1 VKAAGI
7 REFGAPV
14 ELLELP
20 GPRALR
26 PDEVLIDVRAG
37 GMGNWDEI
45 ARTGGWDMGARPPM
59 ALGVE
64 AAGVAAAVGDQVD
77 GIRVGD
83 RVTAHSL
90 PLREQGAWA
99 EQFIA
104 AAEHVAAVPPDVPF
118 DAAAAL
124 PVPAL
129 TADQTIG
136 DALGVRPGEAILVNG
151 AGGVTGGMLVQLAAH
166 RGATVIATAG
176 PDSADRLAAL
186 GATVLDYHQPDWPK
200 QVRALTQGGVDAA
213 ANAVPAGAARTIQ
226 AVRDRGRLAT
236 ITSDPPVAERDI
248 TVRTVFVAPDG
259 RRLSS
264 LVQLLVQGALTVS
277 VGERF
282 PLEQGAAALAR
293 VGRGAPGSAV
303 VLLGRP
309 GDLAGQSSHGVRGQ
323 PGQAR

>member
-1 VKAAGI
+1 MRAAGI
-7 REFGAPV
+7 RRIGDAIEP
-14 ELLELP
+14 LEVP

-26 PDEVLIDVRAG
+26 PDEVLLDVHACG
-37 GMGNWDEI
+37 VGNWDEF
-45 ARTGGWDMGARPPM
+45 ARTGGWDLGIRPPM

-64 AAGVAAAVGDQVD
+64 AAGHVAAAGDRAD
-77 GIRVGD
+77 GIRAGD
-83 RVTAHSL
+83 RVTVHSL

-99 EQFIA
+99 ERYIA

-118 DAAAAL
+118 DVAAAL

-136 DALGVRPGEAILVNG
+136 DALGVRPGETVLVNG

-166 RGATVIATAG
+166 RGATVLATAG

-186 GATVLDYHQPDWPK
+186 GAATVLDYHQPDWPK

-213 ANAVPAGAARTIQ
+213 ANAARAGSIQ
-226 AVRDRGRLAT
+226 AIRAVRDRGRLAT
-236 ITSDPPVAERDI
+236 ITSDPPAPERDI
-248 TVRTVFVAPDG
+248 TIREVYVAPDG
-259 RRLSS
+259 SRLSR
-264 LVQLLVQGALTVS
+264 LVQLLAEGELTIS

-293 VGRGAPGSAV
+293 VGHGAPGSAV
-303 VLLGRP
+303 VLRP
-309 GDLAGQSSHGVRGQ
+309 GPVI
-323 PGQAR
+323 

>member
-1 VKAAGI
+1 VKATGI

-20 GPRALR
+20 EPRALR
-26 PDEVLIDVRAG
+26 PDEVLIDVRAC

-45 ARTGGWDMGARPPM
+45 ARKGGWDLGTRPPM

-64 AAGVAAAVGDQVD
+64 AAGLAAAVGDQVS
-77 GIRVGD
+77 GIRAGD

-99 EQFIA
+99 ERYIA
-104 AAEHVAAVPPDVPF
+104 ADEHVAVVPAGVPF

-129 TADQTIG
+129 TADQAVG
-136 DALGVRPGEAILVNG
+136 DALGIRAGETVLVHG

-186 GATVLDYHQPDWPK
+186 GAANVLDYHLPDWPK
-200 QVRALTQGGVDAA
+200 QVRALTRGGVDAA
-213 ANAVPAGAARTIQ
+213 ANAVPSGSVQAMQ

-236 ITSDPPVAERDI
+236 ITADPPATERDI
-248 TVRTVFVAPDG
+248 TVRAVLVAPDG
-259 RRLSS
+259 TRLSS
-264 LVQLLVQGALTVS
+264 LVQLLDRGALTVS

-293 VGRGAPGSAV
+293 VGHGAPGSAV
-303 VLLGRP
+303 VLLP
-309 GDLAGQSSHGVRGQ
+309 GD
-323 PGQAR
+323 PG

>member
-1 VKAAGI
+1 MRAAGI
-7 REFGAPV
+7 RRIGDVV

-26 PDEVLIDVRAG
+26 PDEVLIDVRACG
-37 GMGNWDEI
+37 IGNWDEI
-45 ARTGGWDMGARPPM
+45 ARQGGWDLGTRPPM

-64 AAGVAAAVGDQVD
+64 AAGLVAAVGAEVN
-77 GIRVGD
+77 GIGAGD

-99 EQFIA
+99 ERYIA
-104 AAEHVAAVPPDVPF
+104 AAGHVAVVPPAVPF

-129 TADQTIG
+129 TADQVIA
-136 DALGVRPGEAILVNG
+136 DALGVRPGEAVLVHG
-151 AGGVTGGMLVQLAAH
+151 AGGVTGGLLVQLAAH

-176 PDSADRLAAL
+176 ADSAGRVAAL
-186 GATVLDYHQPDWPK
+186 GAATVLDYHQPDWPE

-213 ANAVPAGAARTIQ
+213 ANAARAGSARAIR

-236 ITSDPPVAERDI
+236 ITSDPPPAERDI
-248 TVRTVFVAPDG
+248 TVREVYVAPDG
-259 RRLSS
+259 RRLSR
-264 LVQLLVQGALTVS
+264 LVGLLAQGALAVS
-277 VGERF
+277 VSERF

-293 VGRGAPGSAV
+293 VGHGAPGSAV
-303 VLLGRP
+303 VLQL
-309 GDLAGQSSHGVRGQ
+309 
-323 PGQAR
+323 

>member
-7 REFGAPV
+7 RELGASV
-14 ELLELP
+14 ELLGLP
-20 GPRALR
+20 EPRMLR
-26 PDEVLIDVRAG
+26 PDEVLIDVRAA

-45 ARTGGWDMGARPPM
+45 ARTGGWDLGVRPPM

-64 AAGVAAAVGDQVD
+64 AAGFVAAVGDQVAEV
-77 GIRVGD
+77 RVGD

-90 PLREQGAWA
+90 PLREQGTWA
-99 EQFIA
+99 ERYIA
-104 AAEHVAAVPPDVPF
+104 VAQHVAAVPPDVPF

-136 DALGVRPGEAILVNG
+136 DALEVRPGETVLVNG

-176 PDSADRLAAL
+176 PDSADRLAAQ
-186 GATVLDYHQPDWPK
+186 GAATVLDYHQPNWPR

-213 ANAVPAGAARTIQ
+213 ANAVPSGSVRTIQ

-236 ITSDPPVAERDI
+236 ITSDPPAAERDI
-248 TVRTVFVAPDG
+248 TVRAVLVASDG
-259 RRLSS
+259 RRLGG
-264 LVQLLVQGALTVS
+264 LIQLLAQGALTVS

-282 PLEQGAAALAR
+282 SLEQGAAALAR
-293 VGRGAPGSAV
+293 VGHGAPGSAV
-303 VLLGRP
+303 VLLPSPAGLALP
-309 GDLAGQSSHGVRGQ
+309 G
-323 PGQAR
+323 

>member
-7 REFGAPV
+7 REFGDSV

-26 PDEVLIDVRAG
+26 PDEVLIDVRAC

-45 ARTGGWDMGARPPM
+45 ARQGGWDLGIRPPM

-64 AAGVAAAVGDQVD
+64 AAGLVAAVGNQVD
-77 GIRVGD
+77 GIRAGD

-99 EQFIA
+99 DRYIA
-104 AAEHVAAVPPDVPF
+104 AAGHVAVMPPDMPF
-118 DAAAAL
+118 DAAAAM

-136 DALGVRPGEAILVNG
+136 DALRVRPGETVLVNG

-186 GATVLDYHQPDWPK
+186 GAATVLDYHQPDWPK

-213 ANAVPAGAARTIQ
+213 ANAVPAGSIRAIT

-236 ITSDPPVAERDI
+236 ITSDPPTTERDI
-248 TVRTVFVAPDG
+248 TVRAVLVAPDG
-259 RRLSS
+259 RRLSG
-264 LVQLLVQGALTVS
+264 LVQLLAQGALTVL
-277 VGERF
+277 VGDRF
-282 PLEQGAAALAR
+282 PLEQGAAALTR
-293 VGRGAPGSAV
+293 VGHGAPGSAV
-303 VLLGRP
+303 VLEP
-309 GDLAGQSSHGVRGQ
+309 GI
-323 PGQAR
+323 P